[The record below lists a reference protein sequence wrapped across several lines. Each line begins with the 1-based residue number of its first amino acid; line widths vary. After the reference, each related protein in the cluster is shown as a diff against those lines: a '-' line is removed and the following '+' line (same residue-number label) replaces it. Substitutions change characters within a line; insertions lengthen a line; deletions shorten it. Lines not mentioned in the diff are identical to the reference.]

1 MRQEDW
7 FEKLTISQI
16 ATMEWTDPEA
26 PRLFLAALTGLERV
40 LEGSAGPGAFSS
52 IHGLSRSFRPMR
64 LKAEERQRAERL
76 GERLWKASGAGRT
89 QAEVWLLG
97 QMAAQASPDS
107 LPFFRA
113 AVEASRERDPFQAQR
128 RRIAVASVAF
138 LAHQT
143 GEGAAHAQ
151 LEAWLTHPDVTVR
164 AEATEL
170 FGRLHVQELGRLA
183 EAPRAALEDVAYEDR
198 AFPPRFLARGWL
210 HAAGLPVRIKTP
222 EGVYAF
228 KAALGRVSRTVEL
241 TASQTLHQ
249 LASSILSAFRWDQD
263 HLYEFALT
271 ADLRDR
277 RFILPNVEDEA
288 FGLGWSFGEDDEQ
301 TEPDA
306 SDASGAPEA
315 PSRMSLPLGA
325 FGFTRGH
332 ELIFRFDFGDDHRF
346 RVTLVDIHEHR
357 SPRAKYPRVVAQQGK
372 APEQYPFFE

>member
-1 MRQEDW
+1 
-7 FEKLTISQI
+7 
-16 ATMEWTDPEA
+16 
-26 PRLFLAALTGLERV
+26 
-40 LEGSAGPGAFSS
+40 
-52 IHGLSRSFRPMR
+52 
-64 LKAEERQRAERL
+64 
-76 GERLWKASGAGRT
+76 
-89 QAEVWLLG
+89 
-97 QMAAQASPDS
+97 
-107 LPFFRA
+107 
-113 AVEASRERDPFQAQR
+113 
-128 RRIAVASVAF
+128 
-138 LAHQT
+138 
-143 GEGAAHAQ
+143 
-151 LEAWLTHPDVTVR
+151 
-164 AEATEL
+164 
-170 FGRLHVQELGRLA
+170 VQELGRLA
-183 EAPRAALEDVAYEDR
+183 EAPRAALEHVAYEDR

-210 HAAGLPVRIKTP
+210 HAAGLPVRIEPP

-249 LASSILSAFRWDQD
+249 LASSILSAFRWDED

-288 FGLGWSFGEDDEQ
+288 FGLGWSFGEQ

-346 RVTLVDIHEHR
+346 RVTVVAIHEHR

-372 APEQYPFFE
+372 APEQYPFVE